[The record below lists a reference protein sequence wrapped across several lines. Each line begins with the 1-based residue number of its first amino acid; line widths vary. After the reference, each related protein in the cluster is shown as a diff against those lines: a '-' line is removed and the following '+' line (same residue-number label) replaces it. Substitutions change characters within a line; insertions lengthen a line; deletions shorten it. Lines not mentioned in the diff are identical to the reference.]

1 MSMGM
6 NRLPLE
12 KRTQIIGMLC
22 EGMSM
27 RACSRLADVSINT
40 VTKLLVEVG
49 DACAAYQFNTLTDLP
64 CQRVQVD
71 EIWAFVG
78 AKERNAS
85 AEQKL
90 EGFGD
95 IWLWTSICA
104 DTKLIPTWWI
114 GDRNQHSATGFA
126 LDLAQRLRTRRP
138 QITSD
143 GLAAY
148 RPAIERAF
156 GDDVDFA
163 QMVKQYETPYEAQR
177 RYSPPIC
184 TGATKITVQG
194 NPDPDHISTS
204 FVERSNLT
212 LRMSCRRYTRLTNA
226 FSKKVENHA
235 RAVAL
240 HMMHYNFARIHKS
253 LRVTPAMAAGVTDH
267 VWSIAEIAALSDAAY
282 AAPKTRGPYKKRARA
297 V

>member
-1 MSMGM
+1 
-6 NRLPLE
+6 
-12 KRTQIIGMLC
+12 MLC

-27 RACSRLADVSINT
+27 RAASRLADVSINT

-49 DACAAYQFNTLTDLP
+49 DACAEYQFKTLTNLP
-64 CQRVQVD
+64 CQRIQVD

-78 AKERNAS
+78 AKERNTT
-85 AEQKL
+85 AEQRI

-95 IWLWTSICA
+95 IWLWTAICA
-104 DTKLIPTWWI
+104 DTKVIPTWWL
-114 GDRNQHSATGFA
+114 GDRDRHSANGFA
-126 LDLAQRLRTRRP
+126 LDLANRLSVRRA

-143 GLAAY
+143 GLALY
-148 RPAIERAF
+148 RPAIEQAF
-156 GDDVDFA
+156 GDDADFA
-163 QMVKQYETPYEAQR
+163 QLVKQYETPHEKQAQR
-177 RYSPPIC
+177 RYSPAIC
-184 TGATKITVQG
+184 PGATKTVIQG
-194 NPDPDHISTS
+194 NPDPDHVSTS

-253 LRVTPAMAAGVTDH
+253 LRITPAMAANVTDH
-267 VWSIAEIAALSDAAY
+267 VWSIAEIAALADAAY
-282 AAPKTRGPYKKRARA
+282 TAPKTRGPYKKRANIS
-297 V
+297 